1 MRTQLDA
8 DAARIRHQTAHPP
21 PDPAAAAAAATATS
35 RIQPFDEKITPN
47 ELTFDC
53 PTQSNQFS
61 VSSFSWKNY
70 EKMKRLSP
78 KSVNETALV
87 HFSRGGIR

>member
-1 MRTQLDA
+1 MRTPLDA
-8 DAARIRHQTAHPP
+8 DAAMIRHQTAHPP
-21 PDPAAAAAAATATS
+21 PDPAAAAAAAATATATS

-61 VSSFSWKNY
+61 VSSFSWKKY
-70 EKMKRLSP
+70 
-78 KSVNETALV
+78 A
-87 HFSRGGIR
+87 